1 MLTAEEWSALR
12 LSFQVGAWAVAGS
25 LPAALALGYA
35 LARWSA
41 SSRWFSQAAKWLVQ
55 VAIDLPLV
63 LPPVVTG
70 YLLLRLLAP
79 KGPIGSY
86 LQAWFGVR
94 VLFTWPAAAI
104 AAAVVSFPLMVRSI
118 RLAFHAVD
126 PRLEFA
132 ARSLGA
138 GRLNAFLTISLPL
151 ARRGVAAG
159 CILAFARS
167 LGEFGATMMV
177 LGSIEGQRTIPLAI
191 YTLVYQPG
199 GIERS
204 WRLVLISIVLACGAL
219 AMSEWLERRQS
230 LRESA

>member
-1 MLTAEEWSALR
+1 MLTTEEWSALR
-12 LSFQVGAWAVAGS
+12 LSCLVGACAMLGS
-25 LPAALALGYA
+25 LPAAVALGYA
-35 LARWSA
+35 LARWK
-41 SSRWFSQAAKWLVQ
+41 SRGGWLLQAVQWLVQ

-70 YLLLRLLAP
+70 YLLLLLLAP
-79 KGPIGSY
+79 SGAIGSW

-94 VLFTWPAAAI
+94 VLFSWKAAAV
-104 AAAVVSFPLMVRSI
+104 ASAVVSFPLMVRSI

-138 GRLNAFLTISLPL
+138 GRLDAFFTVSLPL
-151 ARRGVAAG
+151 ARRGVVAG

-177 LGSIEGQRTIPLAI
+177 TGSIEGQRTIPLEI

-199 GIERS
+199 GMERS
-204 WRLVLISIVLACGAL
+204 GRLVVISILLACATL
-219 AMSEWLERRQS
+219 AASEWLERRQS

>member
-1 MLTAEEWSALR
+1 MLTAEEWSAVW
-12 LSFQVGAWAVAGS
+12 LSFQVGLCAVAGS
-25 LPAALALGYA
+25 LPAAVALGYA
-35 LARWSA
+35 LARWK
-41 SSRWFSQAAKWLVQ
+41 SRGGWFLQGAQWLLQ

-70 YLLLRLLAP
+70 YLLLMLLSP
-79 KGPIGSY
+79 TGPIGSW
-86 LQAWFGVR
+86 LKASFGVHI
-94 VLFTWPAAAI
+94 VFTWKAAAI
-104 AAAVVSFPLMVRSI
+104 ASAVVSFPLMVRSI

-138 GRLNAFLTISLPL
+138 GRLDAFFTVSLPL
-151 ARRGVAAG
+151 ARRGVVAG

-177 LGSIEGQRTIPLAI
+177 AGSIEGQRTIPLEI
-191 YTLVYQPG
+191 YMLVYQPG
-199 GIERS
+199 GMERS
-204 WRLVLISIVLACGAL
+204 WRLVAVSILLACGAL
-219 AMSEWLERRQS
+219 AASEWLERRQS